1 METLRDLWKVLSWW
15 SKCIKLF
22 SHLSI
27 YPGELLWDIFCTFLR
42 IFVFFYVPVFFENHS
57 VASYQFLTDAPGIF
71 WRLTLLKESFQNISS
86 SAGRHL
92 KLFCRGSF
100 RGTLLYSW
108 RLFRFTLWN
117 FVFYVTLT
125 FPSKEFQSTYPSAG
139 SIMQYFGAYFK
150 YVNIL
155 PILCMN
161 AMILL
166 WSPSVLCIFG
176 CFESIL

>member
-1 METLRDLWKVLSWW
+1 MHNYFFVFLLIFCDFPLCHKIFGIIDYSISLFGNFERPMEGIILVVQMHK
-15 SKCIKLF
+15 IIF
-22 SHLSI
+22 NILSI

-100 RGTLLYSW
+100 WGTLLYSW
-108 RLFRFTLWN
+108 KLFRFTLW
-117 FVFYVTLT
+117 TLYRC
-125 FPSKEFQSTYPSAG
+125 F
-139 SIMQYFGAYFK
+139 
-150 YVNIL
+150 
-155 PILCMN
+155 LC
-161 AMILL
+161 
-166 WSPSVLCIFG
+166 
-176 CFESIL
+176 

>member
-1 METLRDLWKVLSWW
+1 MHDYFFVFLLIFCDFPLCYKIFGTIDYSISLFGNLRDLWKVLSWW
-15 SKCIKLF
+15 SKCIQLF

-100 RGTLLYSW
+100 WGTLLYSW

-117 FVFYVTLT
+117 FV
-125 FPSKEFQSTYPSAG
+125 
-139 SIMQYFGAYFK
+139 
-150 YVNIL
+150 
-155 PILCMN
+155 
-161 AMILL
+161 
-166 WSPSVLCIFG
+166 
-176 CFESIL
+176 